1 MSLLNGNIGKV
12 ELLAMM
18 IFTTGCIVDHITT
31 SYGLL
36 VPTIE
41 EANPVV
47 LFMIGAGIWNAVDI
61 LILMIGNGLGFIL
74 SGAKSRGIMTMLIVT
89 LMAAGLVRLIA
100 GVHNIMLISNI
111 VSVLGTTSM
120 EPVWRSW

>member
-1 MSLLNGNIGKV
+1 MSLLDVNIGKV
-12 ELLAMM
+12 ELVAMM

-31 SYGLL
+31 YYGLL

-47 LFMIGAGIWNAVDI
+47 LFMIGAGIWNAVEF
-61 LILMIGNGLGFIL
+61 LIIVIGNGSGFIL
-74 SGAKSRGIMTMLIVT
+74 SGEKSRGIMTMLIVT
-89 LMAAGLVRLIA
+89 LMVAGLVRLIA

-111 VSVLGTTSM
+111 VRVLGTVSM
-120 EPVWRSW
+120 GPV

>member
-1 MSLLNGNIGKV
+1 MSLLDVNIGKV

-31 SYGLL
+31 YYGLL

-61 LILMIGNGLGFIL
+61 LIIVIGNSSGFIL
-74 SGAKSRGIMTMLIVT
+74 SGSKTRGIMTMLIVT
-89 LMAAGLVRLIA
+89 LTIAGLVRMIA
-100 GVHNIMLISNI
+100 GVHNIMLVSNI
-111 VSVLGTTSM
+111 GRVLGTASM
-120 EPVWRSW
+120 GAV

>member
-1 MSLLNGNIGKV
+1 MSLLDVNIGKV

-18 IFTTGCIVDHITT
+18 IFTTGLIVDHITT
-31 SYGLL
+31 YYGLL
-36 VPTIE
+36 VPSIE
-41 EANPVV
+41 ESNPLV

-61 LILMIGNGLGFIL
+61 LILMIGNGSGFIL

-120 EPVWRSW
+120 GPV